1 MEMQLC
7 DAVAPAV
14 ALIESMLI
22 ESIRNADENFCRFL
36 QKKYCISD
44 NSMVSS
50 LTVQIHTSVDFA
62 GRADLVPAKDEA
74 GGGMQQKKSKL

>member
-7 DAVAPAV
+7 DAVA
-14 ALIESMLI
+14 LI

-74 GGGMQQKKSKL
+74 GGGMQQKNLNYERRCPKWQ